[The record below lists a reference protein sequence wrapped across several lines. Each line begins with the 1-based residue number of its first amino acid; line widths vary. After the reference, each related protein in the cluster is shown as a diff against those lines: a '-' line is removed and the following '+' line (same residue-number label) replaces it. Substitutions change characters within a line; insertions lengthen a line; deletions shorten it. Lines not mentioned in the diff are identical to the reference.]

1 MEMETKVTVHDAMT
15 SNVVTIDPEISVANA
30 AVLMTKLKLGSLIV
44 KSNTEPEGVITES
57 DIIRKVVSKDKKA
70 SEITIGQVM
79 TTDLISIAPGRELN
93 EAARLMAKNSIRRLP
108 VVDNDKLVGIL
119 TSTDVMAV
127 SPELTEILVE
137 NARIEENKVAYS
149 TEDKPVPGACEV
161 CGNFMEYLDEYDG
174 KFVCEECK
182 EDLEGE

>member
-15 SNVVTIDPEISVANA
+15 SNVVTIDPEISVAHA
-30 AVLMTKLKLGSLIV
+30 ALLMTKMKLGSLIV
-44 KSNTEPEGVITES
+44 KSNAVPEGVITES
-57 DIIRKVVSKDKKA
+57 DIIRKVVSKDLKA
-70 SEITIGQVM
+70 SEITIREVM

-108 VVDNDKLVGIL
+108 VVENGELVGIL
-119 TSTDVMAV
+119 TSTDVMVV
-127 SPELTEILVE
+127 SPELTEILVV
-137 NARIEENKVAYS
+137 NARIEENNVSYS
-149 TEDKPVPGACEV
+149 PQDIPVPGECEV